1 MFVNRQIKVR
11 HVILLTVFYKTIPH
25 LRNQAKLADFSP
37 LSSSLEVIKPQMFH
51 NFRVSVTTRGIT
63 ENRLSPV
70 FAPKLFDRSIS
81 SNQHTSGKMET
92 NETLQ
97 FIQVLIEIAVINFS
111 VVDRVLL
118 NALQDVFVNKQVKST
133 VGATVL
139 KAPVAV

>member
-1 MFVNRQIKVR
+1 
-11 HVILLTVFYKTIPH
+11 
-25 LRNQAKLADFSP
+25 
-37 LSSSLEVIKPQMFH
+37 MFH
-51 NFRVSVTTRGIT
+51 NFCVSVTTHGIT

-81 SNQHTSGKMET
+81 SNQHTSGKLET

-97 FIQVLIEIAVINFS
+97 FIQVLIEIAVISFS

-118 NALQDVFVNKQVKST
+118 NALQDVFVNKQVKSI
-133 VGATVL
+133 VEATVH